1 MSGGD
6 ANTVEAA
13 ATSLPTVTL
22 VAKYG
27 KEKIEL
33 ASLPPSTSI
42 LEVKELLR
50 QKTGILPMRQKMIGL
65 KVSSGAS
72 SVADETRL
80 GELKVR
86 KGGDSNANVVHQF
99 ILMGTPE
106 EAIFVDPSD
115 KGEIQ
120 LCVDTLLLLCFS
132 DSQLLFIDKC
142 R

>member
-6 ANTVEAA
+6 ANSAEAA
-13 ATSLPTVTL
+13 AVTALPTVTM

-33 ASLPPSTSI
+33 ASLPPTTSI

-50 QKTGILPMRQKMIGL
+50 QKTGILTKRQKMIGL
-65 KVSSGAS
+65 KVSAGSV
-72 SVADETRL
+72 VADETRL
-80 GELKVR
+80 SELKVK
-86 KGGDSNANVVHQF
+86 KGGDENSNASVVHQF

-106 EAIFVDPSD
+106 EAIFVDPGD
-115 KGEIQ
+115 KGELRCWMFRISHS
-120 LCVDTLLLLCFS
+120 TLTTFVLY
-132 DSQLLFIDKC
+132 

>member
-86 KGGDSNANVVHQF
+86 KGGDSNASVVHQF

-132 DSQLLFIDKC
+132 DLQLLFIDKC

>member
-86 KGGDSNANVVHQF
+86 KGGDSNASVVHQI

-132 DSQLLFIDKC
+132 DLQLLFIDKC

>member
-1 MSGGD
+1 
-6 ANTVEAA
+6 
-13 ATSLPTVTL
+13 
-22 VAKYG
+22 
-27 KEKIEL
+27 
-33 ASLPPSTSI
+33 
-42 LEVKELLR
+42 
-50 QKTGILPMRQKMIGL
+50 MIGL

-86 KGGDSNANVVHQF
+86 KGGDSNASVVHQF

-132 DSQLLFIDKC
+132 DLQLLFIDKC